1 MINSSKIVRF
11 FEYGSVVKFFDGANF
26 FLSPEMRFSDDE
38 IKYQYRGG
46 DKEPMSENAKEQ
58 VAIMRWRKK
67 TWRWSQDL
75 HKIWR
80 SCSGVN

>member
-1 MINSSKIVRF
+1 MINSSKKVRF

-46 DKEPMSENAKEQ
+46 DNAMARKN
-58 VAIMRWRKK
+58 VALVSRF
-67 TWRWSQDL
+67 T
-75 HKIWR
+75 
-80 SCSGVN
+80 